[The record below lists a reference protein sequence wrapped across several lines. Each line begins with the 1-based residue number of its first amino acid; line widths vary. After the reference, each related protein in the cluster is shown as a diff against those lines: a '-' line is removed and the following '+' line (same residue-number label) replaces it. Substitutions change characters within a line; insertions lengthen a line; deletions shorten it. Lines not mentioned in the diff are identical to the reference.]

1 MQYSYESIF
10 FVAALLL
17 LVSVVL
23 SKTSEKFGLPT
34 LIIFMVIGMIAG
46 SEGVFG
52 IHFDDNEIA
61 KGIGILALSM
71 ILFYGGTDTKWV
83 MIKPV
88 IKEGVVLATLGVVA
102 TAGITGY
109 AVHILLKIP
118 VIEALLLG
126 AIVSS
131 TDAAA
136 VFSILRSKG
145 INLKGNL
152 KPLLE
157 LESGSNDPMAMFL
170 TIGLIELIKNPA
182 SSLFSMVLLFF
193 QQMVI
198 GAILGYLMGRLV
210 ALILNRIKLGYNGLY
225 PVLSLGSVFLT
236 FWMASLINGSGFL
249 AVFIMGIVMNT
260 VDLVHKRTLQR
271 FHDGIGWLMQSALFL
286 SLGLFI
292 FPSRLIP
299 VLGVSLLISLVLFFI
314 ARPLSVFLTLIPNA
328 MSIKE
333 KVLISWVG
341 LRGAAPII
349 LATFPMVAGLE
360 QSDLFYNVIFVVVL
374 TSLLIQGTSLPFVA
388 RWLKLD
394 KPIISTPLYPLEYQ
408 PVPGMESELT
418 RLVVQPNSRVINQT
432 IDVLN
437 LPEQFLITLIERNQD
452 FIVPHGGTVLQA
464 NDTLLALTDPRSLNQ
479 VQERFNFL
487 QLEIE

>member
-1 MQYSYESIF
+1 
-10 FVAALLL
+10 
-17 LVSVVL
+17 
-23 SKTSEKFGLPT
+23 
-34 LIIFMVIGMIAG
+34 
-46 SEGVFG
+46 
-52 IHFDDNEIA
+52 
-61 KGIGILALSM
+61 
-71 ILFYGGTDTKWV
+71 
-83 MIKPV
+83 
-88 IKEGVVLATLGVVA
+88 
-102 TAGITGY
+102 
-109 AVHILLKIP
+109 
-118 VIEALLLG
+118 
-126 AIVSS
+126 
-131 TDAAA
+131 
-136 VFSILRSKG
+136 
-145 INLKGNL
+145 
-152 KPLLE
+152 
-157 LESGSNDPMAMFL
+157 
-170 TIGLIELIKNPA
+170 
-182 SSLFSMVLLFF
+182 
-193 QQMVI
+193 
-198 GAILGYLMGRLV
+198 
-210 ALILNRIKLGYNGLY
+210 
-225 PVLSLGSVFLT
+225 
-236 FWMASLINGSGFL
+236 
-249 AVFIMGIVMNT
+249 MGIVMNT
-260 VDLVHKRTLQR
+260 ADLMHKRTLQR
-271 FHDGIGWLMQSALFL
+271 FHDGVGWLMQSALFL

-328 MSIKE
+328 MTIKE
-333 KVLISWVG
+333 KLLISWVG

-394 KPIISTPLYPLEYQ
+394 KPIIPSPLYPLEYQ
-408 PVPGMESELT
+408 PAPGMESELT